1 MLVVSVENVDVPIL
15 HANVDEAVVIL
26 LVTLLVR
33 QERRRVKTA
42 DLTGGRVGFRHLQ
55 LHLAVV
61 QVLHLPQLEHVGDVD
76 GDKKTA
82 VRDECQM
89 ANFVVVRVVN
99 FLLVSFE

>member
-42 DLTGGRVGFRHLQ
+42 DLTGGRVGLRHLQ